1 MTFIKS
7 IALIILVPL
16 SAVSFGQT
24 IDELVKKAESRKKI
38 SELEINKAL
47 IGAYS
52 NHREA
57 KKNKEQIKNS
67 AVKIEPSRCFWTV
80 TQTSFHKWQLQDI
93 TSERKDF
100 IVTVDVNNPEQ
111 DEALLQFF
119 KEWILRGYSLAKFE
133 QSPVEPCEK
142 HIRLL
147 KVD

>member
-1 MTFIKS
+1 M
-7 IALIILVPL
+7 PL

-100 IVTVDVNNPEQ
+100 IVTVDVNTPEQ
-111 DEALLQFF
+111 DE
-119 KEWILRGYSLAKFE
+119 SL
-133 QSPVEPCEK
+133 
-142 HIRLL
+142 
-147 KVD
+147 

>member
-93 TSERKDF
+93 TSERKRRARPRDG
-100 IVTVDVNNPEQ
+100 
-111 DEALLQFF
+111 AHAR
-119 KEWILRGYSLAKFE
+119 RG
-133 QSPVEPCEK
+133 VRGWRTGEP
-142 HIRLL
+142 RA
-147 KVD
+147 